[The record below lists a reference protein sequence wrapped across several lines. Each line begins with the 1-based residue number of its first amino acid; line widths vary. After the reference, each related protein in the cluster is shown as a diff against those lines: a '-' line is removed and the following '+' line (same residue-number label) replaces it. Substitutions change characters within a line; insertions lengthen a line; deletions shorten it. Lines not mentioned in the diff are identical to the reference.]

1 VIDIDTFRSG
11 LQAGPAEPFRAL
23 DVDQVMVRGRRMR
36 LRRRLLACGGAGGVA
51 AAVLAVSAG
60 AGWFSGPAPA
70 PNQFAGA
77 PAAAPSPSAPA
88 PSAVAPSGLRGT
100 VVHTGIHLSNGGEVV
115 MYVVTVDEPS
125 LPKVH
130 FGVMAGGFSPD
141 SVVIGLVMS
150 NEVNGSDRA
159 PGFHAVQAPTT
170 VEAGA
175 VPEFGYYVGPAA
187 KITGTAGGHKVTAG
201 QAHWSE
207 DPSVVVFW
215 FDPARVPGGHDVTG
229 LTAYDAAG
237 HRLTSGNTTIGHG

>member
-1 VIDIDTFRSG
+1 MIDIDTFRSG

-60 AGWFSGPAPA
+60 AGWFTGPAPA

-77 PAAAPSPSAPA
+77 PAAAPSPSA

-141 SVVIGLVMS
+141 NVVIGLVMS